1 MPDLH
6 TDAIHAFWDCYD
18 RRTLYRVI
26 VSLENMEHWAVDKEP
41 DIDPAVIELGRSI
54 DLASDIEIT
63 DESKVIRVL
72 ANTSASRAMRI
83 LQSIDMIRPGVA
95 SQILMKAEE
104 TSQDKN
110 GNIGDRFAKLFLQR
124 NLVFERLQL
133 LSRVFDPQRIALVLN
148 ALEKVN
154 ER

>member
-6 TDAIHAFWDCYD
+6 TDAIHAFWDSYD

-26 VSLENMEHWAVDKEP
+26 VSLENMEHWTVDKEP

-83 LQSIDMIRPGVA
+83 LQSIDMIRPGLA

>member
-6 TDAIHAFWDCYD
+6 TDAIHAFWDSYD
-18 RRTLYRVI
+18 RRTLYRII

-83 LQSIDMIRPGVA
+83 LQSIDMIRPGLA

>member
-6 TDAIHAFWDCYD
+6 TDAIHAFWDSYD